1 MRVCVQVTYVG
12 VLVEKV
18 QSVLIDSQDA
28 RGLEGGGA
36 RTLDVEEGGAKHGE
50 GTDEAWRN
58 TNVIW
63 RVRGES
69 ERDRE
74 EERER
79 ERERERE
86 IERNR
91 DRERERERVR
101 QRYGAT

>member
-1 MRVCVQVTYVG
+1 MCVCICVSVRVCVQVTYVG

-58 TNVIW
+58 TH
-63 RVRGES
+63 RYMES
-69 ERDRE
+69 KRRE
-74 EERER
+74 
-79 ERERERE
+79 
-86 IERNR
+86 
-91 DRERERERVR
+91 
-101 QRYGAT
+101 